1 MTENIETASLP
12 SNRIAP
18 KRARAALSDLSL
30 IVRPPGQP
38 SGVQAYTTDE
48 ADEAQRYATETGATV
63 ERLN

>member
-18 KRARAALSDLSL
+18 KRARAALATLAL

-38 SGVQAYTTDE
+38 SGIRAYTADE
-48 ADEAQRYATETGATV
+48 ADEAQQYAAETGGV
-63 ERLN
+63 VDHLP